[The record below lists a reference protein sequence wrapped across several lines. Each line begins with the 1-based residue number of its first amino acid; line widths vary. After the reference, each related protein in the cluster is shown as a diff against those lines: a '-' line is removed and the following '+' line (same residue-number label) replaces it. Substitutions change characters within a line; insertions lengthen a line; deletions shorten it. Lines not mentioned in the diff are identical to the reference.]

1 MDNLFVI
8 FNNKISQL
16 SQSVKV
22 AILLA
27 SFGVFLLSLV
37 GSLYLIET
45 IEMLGVLLGVISGVS
60 LLLAFLIASN
70 IFLEK
75 IFTNDIRHMFA
86 LSTRRKMAVGVL
98 AIALLSAAIAGDS
111 TNPLIGIGLIFCVG
125 ILGIFAS
132 TTEME
137 KEAMQNI
144 EDEIIWRYENEESED

>member
-60 LLLAFLIASN
+60 LLLAVLIASN
-70 IFLEK
+70 VFLEK
-75 IFTNDIRHMFA
+75 IFRNDIRHMFA